1 MEKDPHQHIHK
12 ATDKRLAEMLRSII
26 CLRDASGRCYFQN
39 QHEAIEIVN
48 EAAIRL
54 ENYQPRE
61 TFNHESFE

>member
-1 MEKDPHQHIHK
+1 MEKDPHQHIHQ

-39 QHEAIEIVN
+39 PHEAIEIVN